1 VGAGEEGVGVGEGV
15 RGLAGGSSSCSSHRL
30 SSSSSSHRLSS
41 SSSTTGLPVPLPR
54 PRPGGGVGSRA
65 VGEEEQANPRLTLG
79 GAWGR
84 EARHHRLHLQCLPQ
98 AAEFPLM
105 TFESLF
111 LGVKK

>member
-1 VGAGEEGVGVGEGV
+1 MGAGEEGVGVGEGV
-15 RGLAGGSSSCSSHRL
+15 RGLAGGRSSC
-30 SSSSSSHRLSS
+30 SSHRLSS